1 MLLLD
6 DIILF
11 RFFDSLDRLE
21 GLLVIPFSCDLL
33 ESILVRYI
41 RID

>member
-1 MLLLD
+1 MLLLY

-21 GLLVIPFSCDLL
+21 GLLVIPFFL
-33 ESILVRYI
+33 
-41 RID
+41 